1 MKKKSIVRNNNCED
15 KNWQELIIYGNINV
29 IEEEKNMKKHSDCDK
44 T

>member
-1 MKKKSIVRNNNCED
+1 MNNNCDD
-15 KNWQELIIYGNINV
+15 KNWQGLMIEGKINV